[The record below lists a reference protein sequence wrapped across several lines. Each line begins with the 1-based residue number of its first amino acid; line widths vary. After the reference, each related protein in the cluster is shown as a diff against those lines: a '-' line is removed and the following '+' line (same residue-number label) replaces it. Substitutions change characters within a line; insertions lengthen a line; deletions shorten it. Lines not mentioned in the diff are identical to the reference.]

1 MQGKIK
7 PYIRSLQHVVSKEV
21 SNWNSLIIF
30 GPRQAGKTWLVE
42 NRLEKSRKLLTIPFQ
57 IPAVRQTYEKDP
69 SLLIRTLR
77 ASPEKSTVFI
87 DEAQKVPAIFD
98 AVQYMIDKKIATV
111 VLTGSSAR
119 KLRRKGANLLPG
131 RVKNLRLDPLT
142 WGELGL
148 IKGSHIPELAVESIE
163 DRREYSFPE
172 SMVFGC
178 LPVITLQNPDD
189 RAGFLH
195 SYAESY
201 LEEEIRAEALSRNI
215 GAFSRFLELAASES
229 GSAPNMSK
237 LSMESGVS
245 VPTIKEYYSILED
258 TLVVERVDPYL
269 KNARKRILSTPRYFF
284 FDTGVRNALAR
295 MPLEPELVN
304 AQKGT
309 LFEHAVMLEILRRT
323 RLADSRYRVNYW
335 RTGGGAEVDCVLDC
349 GDHVVPIEIKAT
361 AHVTRSDASG
371 VAAFLAEYP
380 KVASRGFVITDGEA
394 PERLSDTV
402 TAVPWNMM

>member
-1 MQGKIK
+1 MQGIFK
-7 PYIRSLQHVVSKEV
+7 PYIRSLQRVVAKEV
-21 SNWNSLIIF
+21 NNGHSLVIF
-30 GPRQAGKTWLVE
+30 GPRQVGKTWLVE
-42 NRLEKSRKLLTIPFQ
+42 NSLKKNNNLLTIAFQ
-57 IPAVRQTYEKDP
+57 IPSVRQAYEKDP
-69 SLLIRTLR
+69 STLIRTVEALTK
-77 ASPEKSTVFI
+77 KSIVFV

-98 AVQYMIDKKIATV
+98 AVQYIIDKKMAMV

-119 KLRRKGANLLPG
+119 KLRRRGANLLPG

-142 WGELGL
+142 WGELGFV
-148 IKGSHIPELAVESIE
+148 KGSYIPELANENVKERHDFSFRESL
-163 DRREYSFPE
+163 
-172 SMVFGC
+172 VFGC
-178 LPVITLQNPDD
+178 LPGIATQKPDD
-189 RAGFLH
+189 RAGFLR

-245 VPTIKEYYSILED
+245 VPTIKGYYSVLED
-258 TLVVERVDPYL
+258 TLVIERVDPYL

-295 MPLEPELVN
+295 MPLEPELVH

-309 LFEHAVMLEILRRT
+309 LFEHAVMLEIIRRT
-323 RLADSRYRVNYW
+323 RLKDSQCRVNYW

-349 GDHVVPIEIKAT
+349 GNRAVPIEIKAT

-371 VAAFLAEYP
+371 VAAFLSEYP
-380 KVASRGFVITDGEA
+380 KVASQGYVITDGEA
-394 PERLSDTV
+394 PEKLSDSV
-402 TAVPWNMM
+402 TAVPWHMM